1 MKHSLI
7 RSVSAL
13 TAVAIVLAACAQP
26 TIEPSVTP
34 AITVQINPSV
44 TPGPSPTPRPLGSP
58 ILVDRSPAQG
68 EELPPDK
75 PIELIFDQPMDR
87 RSVEQALAI
96 QTSTGTPVAGKLTW
110 VSDNRALF
118 TPERGWER
126 ETTYNVSIST
136 SARSAKGLSLARPA
150 SFGVNTIG
158 KLAVAQTIPADGA
171 QDVAADATIT
181 VLFNRPVVPLTM
193 LDAQADLPA
202 PVTFNPPIPG
212 RGQWLNTSIYVWQPS
227 APLQAGTIYEG
238 RVVAGLKDTAGAL
251 LEGDYV
257 WTFSVAA
264 PAVKSI
270 VPSNGARNIG
280 LRDPISVTF
289 SQKMDRASA
298 QAAFV
303 IEPPVRGR
311 FRWEDERPQT
321 DQSATGQASAASPLG
336 EVMAFVPEE
345 DYQRGTIYTVR
356 IKAGAR
362 AAAGSGATA
371 SEFRT
376 SFQVVPLPALIGSMP
391 ANGQM
396 SAPAESNVILRFN
409 APMSLPTLVA
419 NLAFDPPITL
429 TGVYSYFDTFAN
441 EFFLGVSLKPS
452 TNYRVRLGGAASD
465 IFGATLGQDVEV
477 RFTTGPLPPLVN
489 IQTSGLVGTYNAAVP
504 TEVFISHRNV
514 TRLDFRLIALTPQ
527 QFAEF
532 TGSPNAFEN
541 LRRFEPDP
549 GQVLREWSVMT
560 TAGLNQTANYKL
572 ALAANSGPLPT
583 GIYLLIASAPELTAL
598 DRDAQPARHI
608 LIVNN
613 VHVTLKHGDREG
625 LAWVTDL
632 TIGRPLAGVGVSF
645 RDQTFQEIATA
656 QTGSDEQAGQAFVV
670 FPESYRPYNPLY
682 AVVGAPG
689 NAGPF
694 GIAWSEMA
702 FGIRVYDFDLTGRY
716 EAEPHFAYLITDR
729 PIYRPGQMVF
739 YKGLVRRD
747 DDARYRLP
755 TDLSQVNLAIYNSQG
770 QQVLSTTVALD
781 ANGGFNGQFA
791 LDNSAPTGYY
801 YLQVCIPKPSVLA
814 NEPLCSYYG
823 VSFLVA
829 AYRAPEFEVTV
840 ALDKADY
847 REGETINATAEAS
860 YFFGGKAAGARVQW
874 ALLAEDYRFDR
885 YNGPGRYTFDNDD
898 GVSRFAGFG
907 ELIANGEGVI
917 DGQGR
922 FTVRLPADL
931 SKRKGSARFT
941 LEVSVTDLN
950 DQSVSARASAVVHKG
965 RYYFGIAPRGY
976 VYGAG
981 EEVVADVIAVD
992 WSGQP
997 QPNVPLTVS
1006 FNRRQ
1011 WFTVLEQDAFGS
1023 LFYTSVPSDT
1033 EVLSLTLT
1041 SDAEG
1046 KAVAGFKVQEGG
1058 EYRLV
1063 VSSADGLPAGD
1074 SVFASESGAYVTW
1087 RVENNDRIALKA
1099 DKTSYRVGETARV
1112 LVPSPFQGATSALL
1126 TIERGN
1132 FIQRKTLTLRSNSE
1146 VLEIPIE
1153 PSFAPN
1159 VYVSVLL
1166 VKGVDGTNPV
1176 PAYRLGYTTFS
1187 VAPEQ
1192 FALNVTIT
1200 PDRAQ
1205 YAPGD
1210 TATYELRV
1218 TDSAGNPVQAELAL
1232 SLADKA
1238 VLSLAEPNSAPILQ
1252 AFYGERP
1259 LSVRSADTLN
1269 VNVDRITR
1277 VLAEQAEAKGG
1288 GGGGERFASAVLTR
1302 QNFRDTA
1309 YWNAVLQTDAQ
1320 GRAQVQVTLPDNL
1333 TTWTMTAWA
1342 ITPDTRVG
1350 QATREVVSTK
1360 PLLVR
1365 PVTPRFF
1372 VVGDTVTLGAVVNN
1386 NTTSDL
1392 EARVSLASTHLTLL
1406 SGNAVQ
1412 QVRVKAGGTARADWT
1427 VVVQDGPAA
1436 EITMTVVGG
1445 GLQDS
1450 VRPILVSAPNGGIPI
1465 LRYAAPE
1472 VVATAGDVDAPGRK
1486 LELVAL
1492 PPRLNTGQGELMV
1505 RVDTGLGAAAAGGVR
1520 AIEETPY
1527 ESNDWAASRSI
1538 VNLTLARFGNITA
1551 TAQTEVVE
1559 RTIQRFYS
1567 QQRSDGGWSWWDGD
1581 ASDPFISAH
1590 VVLAL
1595 TRAEQAGFSVDRS
1608 VLDRAHNYL
1617 NEQLKPASALN
1628 SASGANRQAYILFV
1642 QAEAGRA
1649 DGGRLGALFEQR
1661 AKLGHYGRALLA
1673 MALAA
1678 LDKQDARIKT
1688 LLADLQSAAITSAT
1702 GLNWQERERD
1712 WANAST
1718 DARSTAIILTALA
1731 RLDPQNALIPG
1742 IVRWLMAA
1750 RLTSPCGCYWT
1761 TTQESEWAITALG
1774 EWVAATG
1781 ERRSNFDWRVT
1792 LNDRSVLNGRAT
1804 PQGESA
1810 ELKVALANL
1819 LRDQANELGFERG
1832 AGEGRL
1838 YYTAHLR
1845 AYLPAESAPAVN
1857 RGIVIARKYE
1867 PADCTPTPEKPCPA
1881 INSAKIGQ
1889 NVRVRL
1895 TIVAPNDLYYVRVV
1909 DHLPAGAEAV
1919 DRSLKTSQTSI
1930 TAQRGPTFGGA
1941 DGWGW
1946 WYFAHSE
1953 IYDDRVAAFASYLPA
1968 GSYEYTYIMRLSI
1981 AGQFRAMPAS
1991 AEQSYF
1997 PEVFGRSEGALF
2009 TIER

>member
-1 MKHSLI
+1 MN
-7 RSVSAL
+7 RVCVRFVSAL
-13 TAVAIVLAACAQP
+13 VVVAVATAACAQP
-26 TIEPSVTP
+26 TIEPGVTP
-34 AITVQINPSV
+34 VITVQINPSV
-44 TPGPSPTPRPLGSP
+44 TPGPTPTPRPPGSP
-58 ILVDRSPAQG
+58 VLIDRLPTQG
-68 EELPPDK
+68 EELSLDK
-75 PIELIFDQPMDR
+75 PIELVFDQPMDR
-87 RSVEQALAI
+87 RSVEQALTV
-96 QTSTGTPVAGKLTW
+96 QTSAGTPVAGRLDW
-110 VSDNRALF
+110 ASDTRALF
-118 TPERGWER
+118 KPAQGWER
-126 ETTYNVSIST
+126 QTSYSVSISAD
-136 SARSAKGLSLARPA
+136 ARSARGLALARPA
-150 SFGVNTIG
+150 SFVVNTIG
-158 KLAVAQTIPADGA
+158 KLAVAQTIPADDA

-181 VLFNRPVVPLTM
+181 VLFNRPVVPLTT
-193 LDAQADLPA
+193 LDAQADLPT
-202 PVTFNPPIPG
+202 PVTFNPSIPG

-227 APLQAGTIYEG
+227 APLQAGTVYEG
-238 RVVAGLKDTAGAL
+238 RVAAGLKDTSGAL
-251 LEGDYV
+251 LDSDYI

-264 PAVKSI
+264 PAVKFI
-270 VPSNGARNIG
+270 TPSNGARNIG
-280 LRDPISVTF
+280 LRQPISVTF

-311 FRWEDERPQT
+311 FRWDDERPPQPNP
-321 DQSATGQASAASPLG
+321 ANAERASSGG

-345 DYQRGTIYTVR
+345 DYQRGTSYTVR
-356 IKAGAR
+356 VKAGAR

-371 SEFRT
+371 SELRT
-376 SFQVVPLPALIGSMP
+376 SFQVVPLPAFIGSTP
-391 ANGQM
+391 ANGQT
-396 SAPAESNVILRFN
+396 SVPAESNVVLRFN

-429 TGVYSYFDTFAN
+429 TGVYSYFDSFSN

-452 TNYRVRLGGAASD
+452 TNYRLRLGSAAGD

-477 RFTTGPLPPLVN
+477 SFTTGPLPPLVS
-489 IQTSGLVGTYNAAVP
+489 IQTSGLVGTYNATIP
-504 TEVFISHRNV
+504 TEVFIGHRNV

-532 TGSPNAFEN
+532 TGTPSAFAN
-541 LRRFEPDP
+541 LSSFEPDP

-560 TAGLNQTANYKL
+560 TARLNQIANYKL
-572 ALAANSGPLPT
+572 ALAADGGPLPT
-583 GIYLLIASAPELTAL
+583 GIYLLTASAPELTAL
-598 DRDAQPARHI
+598 DRYAQPARHI
-608 LIVNN
+608 LVVTN
-613 VHVTLKHGDREG
+613 VHITLKRGERDG

-632 TIGRPLAGVGVSF
+632 NAAQPLAGVDVSF
-645 RDQTFQEIATA
+645 RDQSFQEIATA
-656 QTGSDEQAGQAFVV
+656 QTGSGEEAGQALAA
-670 FPESYRPYNPLY
+670 FPEAYRPYQTLY
-682 AVVGAPG
+682 ALVGAPG
-689 NAGPF
+689 AAGPF
-694 GIAWSEMA
+694 GIAWSEMSY
-702 FGIRVYDFDLTGRY
+702 GINVYDFDLPGRY
-716 EAEPHFAYLITDR
+716 EAEPYFAHLITDR

-739 YKGLVRRD
+739 YKGIVRRD
-747 DDARYRLP
+747 DDARFSVP
-755 TDLSQVNLAIYNSQG
+755 ADLSQVGLTIFNSQG
-770 QQVLSTTVALD
+770 QQVLSTTAALD

-791 LDNSAPTGYY
+791 LDNGAPTGSYY
-801 YLQVCIPKPSVLA
+801 IQACIPRRASLP
-814 NEPLCSYYG
+814 NESPCSYYS

-847 REGETINATAEAS
+847 REGETINATVEAS
-860 YFFGGKAAGARVQW
+860 YFFGGKAAGAGVQW
-874 ALLAEDYRFDR
+874 VLLAEDYRFDR
-885 YNGPGRYTFDNDD
+885 YNGPGSYSFGND
-898 GVSRFAGFG
+898 GEFSRFAGFG
-907 ELIANGEGVI
+907 ELIANGRGVT

-922 FTVRLPADL
+922 FSVRLPADL
-931 SKRKGSARFT
+931 SKRKGSARFI
-941 LEVSVTDLN
+941 LEVGVTDIN
-950 DQSVSARASAVVHKG
+950 DQSVSSRASAIIHKG
-965 RYYFGIAPRGY
+965 RYYFGIAPRAY
-976 VYGAG
+976 VYAAG
-981 EEVVADVIAVD
+981 DEVVADAIVVD
-992 WSGQP
+992 WAGQP
-997 QPNVPLTVS
+997 QPNVPLVVS

-1011 WFTVLEQDAFGS
+1011 WFTVMEQDAAGS
-1023 LFYTSVPSDT
+1023 LYYSSAPSDT
-1033 EVLSLTLT
+1033 EVLSVTLT

-1046 KAVAGFKVQEGG
+1046 KAIASFRPQEGG
-1058 EYRLV
+1058 EYRIV
-1063 VSSADGLPAGD
+1063 ASGADGSSAGA
-1074 SVFASESGAYVTW
+1074 SAFVSESSAYVAW

-1099 DKTSYRVGETARV
+1099 DKPSYRVGETARV

-1126 TIERGN
+1126 TIERGG
-1132 FIQRKTLTLRSNSE
+1132 FIQRRTLTLRSNSE

-1166 VKGVDGTNPV
+1166 VKGVDSTNPV
-1176 PAYRLGYTTFS
+1176 PAYRLGYTSFS

-1192 FALNVTIT
+1192 FALNITIT

-1205 YAPGD
+1205 YGPGE
-1210 TATYELRV
+1210 TATYALRV

-1238 VLSLAEPNSAPILQ
+1238 VLSLVEPNSAPILQ

-1259 LSVRSADTLN
+1259 LSVRTADTLN

-1277 VLAEQAEAKGG
+1277 NLAQAEAKGG
-1288 GGGGERFASAVLTR
+1288 GGGGEALANVSLTR
-1302 QNFRDTA
+1302 QNFKDTA
-1309 YWNAVLQTDAQ
+1309 YWNAVLQTDAN

-1350 QATREVVSTK
+1350 QTSNEVISTK

-1372 VVGDTVTLGAVVNN
+1372 VVGDTATLGAVVNN

-1392 EARVSLASTHLTLL
+1392 DARVSLASTNLTLL
-1406 SGNAVQ
+1406 GGNAVQ
-1412 QVRVKAGGTARADWT
+1412 QVRVAAGASARVDWT
-1427 VVVQDGPAA
+1427 VIAQDGPAA
-1436 EITMTVVGG
+1436 EITMTAVAGS
-1445 GLQDS
+1445 LQDS
-1450 VRPILVSAPNGGIPI
+1450 VRPSLASAPSGGIPI

-1472 VVATAGDVDAPGRK
+1472 VVATAGDLDAAGRK

-1492 PPRLNTGQGELMV
+1492 PPRLNTGQGELAV
-1505 RVDTGLGAAAAGGVR
+1505 RLDTGLGAAAASGLQ

-1527 ESNDWAASRSI
+1527 ESNDWAAARLI
-1538 VNLTLARFGNITA
+1538 ANLTLARFGNLTA
-1551 TAQTEVVE
+1551 TAQTRAEVVGKAL
-1559 RTIQRFYS
+1559 QRLYS
-1567 QQRSDGGWSWWDGD
+1567 QQRSSGGWGWWGDDG
-1581 ASDPFISAH
+1581 SNPLISAH

-1595 TRAEQAGFSVDRS
+1595 VRAKQAGFSVDES
-1608 VLDRAHNYL
+1608 VLNRAYNYL
-1617 NEQLKPASALN
+1617 NEQLQPASALN
-1628 SASGANRQAYILFV
+1628 SASEANLQAYILFV

-1649 DGGRLGALFEQR
+1649 DGGRLGALFENR

-1673 MALAA
+1673 MALAT

-1702 GLNWQERERD
+1702 GLAWQERERD

-1742 IVRWLMAA
+1742 VVRWLMAA
-1750 RLTSPCGCYWT
+1750 RLTSPCGCYWI
-1761 TTQESEWAITALG
+1761 TTQESEWAITAL
-1774 EWVAATG
+1774 EAWVSATG
-1781 ERRSNFDWRVT
+1781 EQRSDFDWRVT
-1792 LNDRSVLNGRAT
+1792 LNDQSVLNGRAN
-1804 PQGESA
+1804 PQGEAA
-1810 ELKVALANL
+1810 ELKVAVASL
-1819 LRDQANELGFERG
+1819 LRDQTNALAFERG

-1845 AYLPAESAPAVN
+1845 AYLPAEAAPALN

-1867 PADCTPTPEKPCPA
+1867 SADCTPLPDRPCPA
-1881 INSAKIGQ
+1881 ISSAKIGQ

-1895 TIVAPNDLYYVRVV
+1895 TIVAPSDLYYVRVV

-1919 DRSLKTSQTSI
+1919 DTSLKTSQTTP
-1930 TAQRGPTFGGA
+1930 TAQNALTFGGTE
-1941 DGWGW
+1941 GWGW

-1968 GSYEYTYIMRLSI
+1968 GSYEYTYLIRPSI